1 MVISVHVCP
10 LILIFQEVK
19 DALGNIAD
27 LEKFSRDIVRDAS
40 EAGPS
45 GSSLFTD
52 TTPVTPLESAEDF
65 TEITEL
71 ADDSENFKV
80 GSLCYKKL
88 FQNTLC
94 TSLDYQQIL
103 TSILVH
109 SMHHQTP
116 SEIVI

>member
-1 MVISVHVCP
+1 MWP
-10 LILIFQEVK
+10 EALIYFQEVK

-65 TEITEL
+65 TEINEL

-80 GSLCYKKL
+80 CHLYEFQHFSCLCWSCYCHHL
-88 FQNTLC
+88 
-94 TSLDYQQIL
+94 L
-103 TSILVH
+103 TYI
-109 SMHHQTP
+109 
-116 SEIVI
+116 

>member
-1 MVISVHVCP
+1 MWP
-10 LILIFQEVK
+10 EALIYFQEVK

-65 TEITEL
+65 TEINEL

-80 GSLCYKKL
+80 CHLYV
-88 FQNTLC
+88 FQL
-94 TSLDYQQIL
+94 SVLI
-103 TSILVH
+103 
-109 SMHHQTP
+109 
-116 SEIVI
+116 